1 MDNVLKVLISSF
13 VLIASSVSMANDV
26 DGELDVE
33 CRTVADKSVSKS
45 NYRSML
51 LEAKDTDGN
60 IMKSKRYT
68 WGMSTF
74 AHYVDSDTHVEI
86 EYKTGKRGFK
96 ILENGT
102 FRNDGYVSPEA
113 ALLIMRL
120 QAQIDDSSTRQPH
133 GLINTTVNCDVAWTG
148 AEPLLSSCY
157 LTPAVDAPRY

>member
-1 MDNVLKVLISSF
+1 MNALKVLVSGLAL
-13 VLIASSVSMANDV
+13 VAASAAFAGDV

-33 CRTVADKSVSKS
+33 CRDVADKSKAKS

-51 LEAKDTDGN
+51 VEAKDTDGN

-68 WGMSTF
+68 WGISTF
-74 AHYVDSDTHVEI
+74 AHYVSDDTHVEI
-86 EYKTGKRGFK
+86 EYKRGKKSFK
-96 ILENGT
+96 IMENGE

-120 QAQIDDSSTRQPH
+120 QAQIDQSEVRQPYW
-133 GLINTTVNCDVAWTG
+133 LINTTVNCDIAWTG

-157 LTPAVDAPRY
+157 ITPVVDVPKH